1 MNNIYDLIIIGSGPA
16 GLSAG
21 LYSGRSKLKSLIIE
35 KEKPGGQIASTNEV
49 ANYPGSIKDAT
60 GPSLIERMVEQSDQ
74 FGTERVMDEILQVN
88 LKDNI
93 KVVKGNK
100 AEYKAKSVILATG
113 AKPKLLGCPGEKD
126 FIGRGVSY
134 CSTCDGDFFTGL
146 DVYVVGGGDSAVQE
160 ALHLTKF
167 AKKVTIIHRR
177 SELKAAKSLQDRAF
191 KNEKIDYIWDS
202 EVKEIKGE
210 GIVNS
215 IVLENLKTGE
225 KREII
230 ADEEF
235 GTFGVFI
242 FVGYDPQTEVF
253 KEQIELDRGYIKTD
267 EYMRTSL
274 PGVFAAGDCRNTP
287 LRQVITAAADGAIA
301 SIYAEKYIHDEFES
315 NN

>member
-1 MNNIYDLIIIGSGPA
+1 MNDIYDLIIIGSGPA

-21 LYSGRSKLKSLIIE
+21 LYSGRAKLRALIIE

-74 FGTERVMDEILQVN
+74 FGTERVTDEVREVN
-88 LKDNI
+88 LKDKI
-93 KVVKGNK
+93 KVVKSDKG
-100 AEYKAKSVILATG
+100 EYKSKSVIIATG

-215 IVLENLKTGE
+215 LVLENLKTGE

-230 ADEEF
+230 ADDEF

-253 KEQIELDRGYIKTD
+253 KDQIELDRGYIKTD
-267 EYMRTSL
+267 EYMKTSL
-274 PGVFAAGDCRNTP
+274 LGVFAAGDCRNTP
-287 LRQVITAAADGAIA
+287 LRQVITASADGAIA

-315 NN
+315 